1 MTELG
6 LKSNFLPLIIFT
18 FRCMNA
24 LALSLTPSI
33 CYNKPFLIKGF
44 RVSHSGG
51 GGEGVCPPIQQFF
64 STPPMGWDNPPP
76 IKNTPPLPSEKHPPQ
91 MKHEV
96 SFHEMIP
103 RKSTININLKS
114 SYNPSKIWVK
124 KFILSKF
131 AGLQAYSQQ
140 LFYKMNST
148 TGIFQQNFKPPM
160 LPPCI
165 GAALPPC
172 SQHLW
177 EILGLLWRG
186 EGGP

>member
-1 MTELG
+1 
-6 LKSNFLPLIIFT
+6 
-18 FRCMNA
+18 
-24 LALSLTPSI
+24 
-33 CYNKPFLIKGF
+33 
-44 RVSHSGG
+44 
-51 GGEGVCPPIQQFF
+51 
-64 STPPMGWDNPPP
+64 MGWDTPP
-76 IKNTPPLPSEKHPPQ
+76 IKNTPPSEKQPPPP

-114 SYNPSKIWVK
+114 GYNPSKIWVK

-140 LFYKMNST
+140 LFYKMNSN

-165 GAALPPC
+165 GAAPPPMF
-172 SQHLW
+172 STPV
-177 EILGLLWRG
+177 GNPG
-186 EGGP
+186 FVVEGGGGSLRSEWKQTGGGEESNLSLCWLFEKLPDFSNSK